1 MIGVGGINIKRIQS
15 VTGVT
20 ITTNIED
27 LSFDFFAP
35 YTQCLEAAK
44 QMLNELVESQVCLC

>member
-20 ITTNIED
+20 ITTNNED
-27 LSFDFFAP
+27 LSFDILAP
-35 YTQCLEAAK
+35 NTQSLEAAK
-44 QMLNELVESQVCLC
+44 QMLNELVESQVSLC